1 VVLAALLVAA
11 CGVLRRRLHLPAA
24 LPPHHGRHHDRHHD
38 RHHGTRSQES
48 PEGLFG
54 ITDPMRTLGTLAN
67 VHRLPNTAEGSE
79 GAREILHLINFD
91 WDPDAHLLR
100 PVEGTRISFP
110 TAHNRANTLRGPT
123 ADDREAQVLGFE
135 IADGQVS
142 ATVPHL
148 DAYGVLVVVG

>member
-11 CGVLRRRLHLPAA
+11 CGVLRRRPHLPAA

-38 RHHGTRSQES
+38 TRSQES

-54 ITDPMRTLGTLAN
+54 ITDPMRALGTLAN
-67 VHRLPNTAEGSE
+67 VHRFSNAATGSE
-79 GAREILHLINFD
+79 GVREILLLINFG
-91 WDPDAHLLR
+91 WDPDGHLLR
-100 PVEGTRISFP
+100 LVEGTRISFP
-110 TAHNRANTLRGPT
+110 TAHNQAHTLRGPI
-123 ADDREAQVLGFE
+123 ADDPEAQVLEFE